1 MPSSTGFP
9 TKEWYWSPTKDWCW
23 SPFKV
28 WRDSGHFHRPTQR
41 TLLSPFH
48 ILTGDDFHFLYV
60 PSHSHFHFLTIITVY
75 SLGAW
80 VTTLPTPAENL
91 PTRLF
96 NLPLFSSPGSQHKPL
111 FETNYCQ
118 PWMKDLNILKIFII
132 IFCSLAFTITW
143 QFAQFVLLIQ
153 VWIEWWKFTKL
164 WKT

>member
-28 WRDSGHFHRPTQR
+28 WCDSGHFHRPTQR

-60 PSHSHFHFLTIITVY
+60 PSHSHFHFLFTVWERG
-75 SLGAW
+75 SLPCQHQQRIFQRDFSTCHYFPHQ
-80 VTTLPTPAENL
+80 VPNTNL
-91 PTRLF
+91 FLRL
-96 NLPLFSSPGSQHKPL
+96 
-111 FETNYCQ
+111 Q
-118 PWMKDLNILKIFII
+118 PWMNDLNILKIIII